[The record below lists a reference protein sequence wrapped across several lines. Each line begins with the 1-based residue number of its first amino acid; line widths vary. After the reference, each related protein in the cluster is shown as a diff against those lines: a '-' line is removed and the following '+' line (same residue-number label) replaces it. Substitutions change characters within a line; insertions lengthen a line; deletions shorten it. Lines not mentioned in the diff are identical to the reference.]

1 MNKFFYIFFFFFLFL
16 NKIALSEIVN
26 SLNITGNERISEE
39 SIVVFG
45 EIKFG
50 ENLTVVDLNQIIKK
64 LYETNFFE
72 NVSLDLNNNILNIS
86 IKENPLIQSVLING
100 IKKKNIKKIL
110 FENLTLKDKSP
121 YIKF

>member
-50 ENLTVVDLNQIIKK
+50 ENLTVIDLNQIIKK

-100 IKKKNIKKIL
+100 IKKKI
-110 FENLTLKDKSP
+110 
-121 YIKF
+121 